1 MLIWHGGGRITLKE
15 LDEHIALLLKR
26 IPESPGIY
34 QYFNTDGQIIY
45 VGKAKNLHR
54 RVSSYFQKDQQT
66 YKTKQLVKH
75 IADIKYIVVNSE
87 QDAFLLENN
96 LIKQHQPH
104 YNILLKD
111 GKSYPS
117 ICITKEAYPRIFKT
131 RNIDKRVGEYFGP
144 YSYSNVV
151 DILLELIHK
160 LYPLRT
166 CQMAITKDS
175 IAKNKHKVC
184 LKYHLGTCCGICEN
198 KVSQDEYLSWIQAAK
213 QIIQGNAHEI
223 EKDLQRQMMAFS
235 EKMEYEKAAL
245 IKEKYE
251 LLERFRSKS
260 VITNTNAG
268 EIDVFG
274 YAEDGDKVYI
284 SILHLN
290 HGSIVKGQTVEY
302 RKQMDEPKEEM
313 LAFGMQELREQLGS
327 QTKEVIVPFIPD
339 VIDENLH
346 IHVAISGDK
355 KRLLDLANRNVEQY
369 KQDRIKQ
376 NDKLNPEQRATRI
389 LGQLQSLLQL
399 PTLPVFI
406 DSFDNSNIQ
415 GSNPVAGCVV
425 FKKAK
430 PCKSEYKRFQIK
442 TVEGADDYASMRE
455 VVRRRYQHLIDENQ
469 PLPNLIIAD
478 GGIGQMHAIR
488 ETVEDQLGLQI
499 PIAGL
504 KKDSHHRTQ
513 TLLYGFPPAEIDMPI
528 TSEVFRFMTQIQDE
542 VHRFAITYHKKQRS
556 KAQIKSQLDDIQGV
570 GPAMKQKLL
579 QHFGSISKIKSATI
593 DELTKIVGTSRAS
606 SIYEFFNGNLS
617 L

>member
-1 MLIWHGGGRITLKE
+1 MKQK
-15 LDEHIALLLKR
+15 DEHITLLLKR
-26 IPESPGIY
+26 IPENPGVY

-54 RVSSYFQKDQQT
+54 RVNSYFQKDQQT

-75 IADIKYIVVNSE
+75 IADIKYIVVDSE

-117 ICITKEAYPRIFKT
+117 ICITKEDYPRIFKT
-131 RNIDKRVGEYFGP
+131 RTIDKKIGDYFGP
-144 YSYSNVV
+144 FSFGNTV
-151 DILLELIHK
+151 DLFLELIHK
-160 LYPLRT
+160 LYPIRT
-166 CQMAITKDS
+166 CKMPLTKDS
-175 IAKNKHKVC
+175 VTKQKHKVC

-198 KVSQDEYLSWIQAAK
+198 KVSKEIYNEWISQAK
-213 QIIQGNAHEI
+213 KIIQGNAHEI
-223 EKDLQRQMMAFS
+223 EKDLQQKMLTLSEQMR
-235 EKMEYEKAAL
+235 YEQAASV
-245 IKEKYE
+245 KEKYE
-251 LLERFRSKS
+251 LLERFRSKT
-260 VITNTNAG
+260 VITNTKAG

-274 YAEDGDKVYI
+274 YAEDGEKVYI

-290 HGSIVKGQTVEY
+290 NGSIVQGQTVEY
-302 RKQMDEPKEEM
+302 RKQLDEPKEEM
-313 LAFGMQELREQLGS
+313 LAFGMQELREQIGS
-327 QTKEVIVPFIPD
+327 KTKEVIVPFIPD
-339 VIDENLH
+339 VIDEKLH
-346 IHVAISGDK
+346 VNIANSGDK
-355 KRLLDLANRNVEQY
+355 KKLLDLANHNVEQY

-376 NDKLNPEQRATRI
+376 NDKLNPDQRATRI

-415 GSNPVAGCVV
+415 GSSPVAGCVV

-442 TVEGADDYASMRE
+442 TVSGPDDYASMRE
-455 VVRRRYQHLIDENQ
+455 VVRRRYQDLIDNNQ

-488 ETVEDQLGLQI
+488 EAVEDQLGLHI

-504 KKDSHHRTQ
+504 KKDTHHRTQ
-513 TLLYGFPPAEIDMPI
+513 TLLYGFPPVEIDMPI
-528 TSEVFRFMTQIQDE
+528 TSEIFRFMVQIQDE
-542 VHRFAITYHKKQRS
+542 VHRFAISYHKNKRS

-570 GPAMKQKLL
+570 GPIIKQKLL
-579 QHFGSISKIKSATI
+579 RHFGSVTKIKSATI
-593 DELTKIVGTSRAS
+593 DELAQIVGTSRAS
-606 SIYEFFNGNLS
+606 TIYEYFQANLS

>member
-1 MLIWHGGGRITLKE
+1 MPTRNRSGRITLKE

-26 IPESPGIY
+26 IPGSPGVY

-54 RVSSYFQKDQQT
+54 RVNSYFQKDQQT

-75 IADIKYIVVNSE
+75 IADIKYIVVDSE

-96 LIKQHQPH
+96 LIKQHQPR

-117 ICITKEAYPRIFKT
+117 ICITRETFPRIFKT
-131 RNIDKRVGEYFGP
+131 RTIDKRIGEYFGP
-144 YSYSNVV
+144 YSYGNSL
-151 DILLELIHK
+151 DLLLELLHK

-166 CQMAITKDS
+166 CQMVLTTNSITKH
-175 IAKNKHKVC
+175 KHKVC
-184 LKYHLGTCCGICEN
+184 LKYHLGLCCGICEN
-198 KVSQDEYLSWIQAAK
+198 KVSPEEYNNWIQAAK
-213 QIIQGNAHEI
+213 QIIQGNAQDI
-223 EKDLQRQMMAFS
+223 EKDLQRQMMSLS

-251 LLERFRSKS
+251 LLERFRSKT

-268 EIDVFG
+268 EIDVLG
-274 YAEDGDKVYI
+274 YTEDGDKVYI

-290 HGSIVKGQTVEY
+290 HGSIVQGQTVEY
-302 RKQMDEPKEEM
+302 RKQMDEPKEEI
-313 LAFGMQELREQLGS
+313 LAFGIQELREQLGS
-327 QTKEVIVPFIPD
+327 KTREIIVPFIPD

-346 IHVAISGDK
+346 IHVAIAGDK
-355 KRLLDLANRNVEQY
+355 KKLLDLANHNVEQY

-389 LGQLQSLLQL
+389 LGQLQSLLKL

-430 PCKSEYKRFQIK
+430 PCKSEYKRYQVK
-442 TVEGADDYASMRE
+442 TVVGADDYASMRE
-455 VVRRRYQHLIDENQ
+455 VVRRRYQHLIDEKQ

-488 ETVEDQLGLQI
+488 EAVEDQLGLHI

-513 TLLYGFPPAEIDMPI
+513 TLLYGFPPVEIDMPV
-528 TSEVFRFMTQIQDE
+528 TSEVFRCMTQIQDE
-542 VHRFAITYHKKQRS
+542 VHRFAISYHKKKRS

-570 GPAMKQKLL
+570 GPVLKQKLL
-579 QHFGSISKIKSATI
+579 RHFGSVSKIKSATI
-593 DELTKIVGTSRAS
+593 DDLIKIAGTARAS
-606 SIYEFFNGNLS
+606 AIYEHFNSNLS

>member
-1 MLIWHGGGRITLKE
+1 MPNI
-15 LDEHIALLLKR
+15 DNHIALLLKR
-26 IPESPGIY
+26 IPENPGVY
-34 QYFNTDGQIIY
+34 QYFNKDGQIIY

-54 RVSSYFQKDQQT
+54 RVNSYFQKDQQT

-117 ICITKEAYPRIFKT
+117 ICITKEAFPRIFKT
-131 RNIDKRVGEYFGP
+131 RNIDKQVGEYFGP

-151 DILLELIHK
+151 DLLLELIHK

-198 KVSQDEYLSWIQAAK
+198 KVSQDEYTNWIRSAK
-213 QIIQGNAHEI
+213 QIIQGNAQEI
-223 EKDLQRQMMAFS
+223 EKELQQQMLTLSDQM
-235 EKMEYEKAAL
+235 KYEEAAL
-245 IKEKYE
+245 VKEKYE
-251 LLERFRSKS
+251 LLERFRSKT

-302 RKQMDEPKEEM
+302 RKQLDEPKEEM
-313 LAFGMQELREQLGS
+313 LAFGMQELREQLNS

-355 KRLLDLANRNVEQY
+355 KKLLDLANRNVEQY

-389 LGQLQSLLQL
+389 LGQLQTLLQL

-442 TVEGADDYASMRE
+442 TVVGADDYASMRE

-488 ETVEDQLGLQI
+488 EAVEDQLGLNI

-542 VHRFAITYHKKQRS
+542 VHRFAISYHKSKRS

-570 GPAMKQKLL
+570 GPAYKQKLL
-579 QHFGSISKIKSATI
+579 RHFGSISKIKSATI
-593 DELTKIVGTSRAS
+593 DELTQIVGTSRAS